1 MKKDTLP
8 AHFLSIK
15 RKQRKFF
22 NAVDRLGKVA
32 REEGPLD
39 EKTANLIQLG
49 AATAIRSEGAVHSH
63 IRRALQA
70 GASDEEI
77 LQAILLLATTIGFP
91 TVAAALSW
99 ADDVMHKDES

>member
-1 MKKDTLP
+1 MKKDKLP
-8 AHFLSIK
+8 VHFLSIK

-39 EKTANLIQLG
+39 EKTAHLIQLG
-49 AATAIRSEGAVHSH
+49 AATALRSEGAVHSH
-63 IRRALQA
+63 TRRALQS
-70 GASDEEI
+70 GVNNEEI
-77 LQAILLLATTIGFP
+77 IHAILLLTTTVGFP

-99 ADDVMHKDES
+99 ADDVMSENEG